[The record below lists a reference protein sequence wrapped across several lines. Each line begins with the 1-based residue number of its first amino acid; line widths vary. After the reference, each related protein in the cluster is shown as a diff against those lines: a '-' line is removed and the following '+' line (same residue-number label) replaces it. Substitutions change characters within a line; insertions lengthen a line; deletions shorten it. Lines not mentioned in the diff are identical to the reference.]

1 METSEKKSGN
11 SWRSNLIPWAKD
23 PRTITS
29 ESKKAGRER
38 RRNWKKIMDLVLQYQ
53 SMTKDQLQK
62 LAGDPNATML
72 ELLMVKY
79 ITGWMK
85 DTRMLIDFMDRHVPK
100 APTQMAIGWDED
112 NQTPINI
119 QDYSKYSPEELAAM
133 IKKFTTK

>member
-1 METSEKKSGN
+1 METSEKKSING
-11 SWRSNLIPWAKD
+11 WKSNLIPWAKD

-29 ESKKAGRER
+29 ESKKAGRDR
-38 RRNWKKIMDLVLQYQ
+38 KRNWKKIMDLVLQYQ

-85 DTRMLIDFMDRHVPK
+85 DTRILIDFIDRHVPK
-100 APTQMAIGWDED
+100 APQKMELTWEDWWAI
-112 NQTPINI
+112 QI
-119 QDYSKYSPEELAAM
+119 DYSKLTNEQLQEEMNKLLSPW
-133 IKKFTTK
+133 K

>member
-29 ESKKAGRER
+29 ESKKAGRDR
-38 RRNWKKIMDLVLQYQ
+38 KRNWKKIMDLVLQYQ

-85 DTRMLIDFMDRHVPK
+85 DTRILIDFIDRHVPK
-100 APTQMAIGWDED
+100 APQKTELSWIDWD
-112 NQTPINI
+112 PINVNLI
-119 QDYSKYSPEELAAM
+119 KDASDDELIAM
-133 IKKFTTK
+133 LK

>member
-1 METSEKKSGN
+1 MSETSEKTSWGN
-11 SWRSNLIPWAKD
+11 KDNLIPWQWLKNWQPD
-23 PRTITS
+23 PAL
-29 ESKKAGRER
+29 KKAGRER

-85 DTRMLIDFMDRHVPK
+85 DTRILIDFIDRHVPK
-100 APTQMAIGWDED
+100 APQKTELSWIDWD
-112 NQTPINI
+112 PINVNLI
-119 QDYSKYSPEELAAM
+119 KDASDDELIAM
-133 IKKFTTK
+133 LK